1 MTETTFTSRRRLV
14 WRRFLRNR
22 PAVVSL
28 VLLVAVVLPFLVRF
42 RLLHHLVAL
51 LQRFAHSS
59 IQLLH
64 FLNTL

>member
-28 VLLVAVVLPFLVRF
+28 GVLVTMFIA
-42 RLLHHLVAL
+42 AY
-51 LQRFAHSS
+51 A
-59 IQLLH
+59 
-64 FLNTL
+64 